1 MVHAKGQGYAL
12 APISY
17 AAALRISV
25 VPRKVLSAVS
35 FKKWYIPIS
44 SFFNLQ
50 FIEAQVP
57 EQYFA
62 EDTLHA
68 PTMQTHS
75 RTPLPST
82 QSYGKQYGI
91 VSTDQDSLF
100 IFLETEL
107 HSELPHLPEYIHAN
121 VSIYLR
127 NRSISSPPYH
137 ALLNNPPTHLS
148 QISILPDPFLSM
160 TAAALHNLQHC
171 LA

>member
-100 IFLETEL
+100 IFWRRNSIRSFRTSRNIYTQMSQYILETGASA
-107 HSELPHLPEYIHAN
+107 H
-121 VSIYLR
+121 
-127 NRSISSPPYH
+127 
-137 ALLNNPPTHLS
+137 PPTTLS
-148 QISILPDPFLSM
+148 LTTLLPISARSLFSQTLFSP
-160 TAAALHNLQHC
+160 
-171 LA
+171 